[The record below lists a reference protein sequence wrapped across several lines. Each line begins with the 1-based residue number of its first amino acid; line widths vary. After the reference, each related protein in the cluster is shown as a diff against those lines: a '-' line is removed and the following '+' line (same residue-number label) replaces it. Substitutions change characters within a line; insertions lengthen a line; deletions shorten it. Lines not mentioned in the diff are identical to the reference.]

1 MEIVITLGIL
11 GLSLYIMVNKFRKTG
26 KGDCSC
32 SSCDTG
38 CPVYDDKKGSKIE
51 FLKKNQIN

>member
-11 GLSLYIMVNKFRKTG
+11 VLSLYIVVNKFKKAS
-26 KGDCSC
+26 KGDCNC

-38 CPVYDDKKGSKIE
+38 CPVYEDKNDNKIE
-51 FLKKNQIN
+51 FLKKTR

>member
-38 CPVYDDKKGSKIE
+38 CPVYDDKKDNKIE
-51 FLKKNQIN
+51 FLKKTR

>member
-11 GLSLYIMVNKFRKTG
+11 GLSLYIVVNKFKKAS

-32 SSCDTG
+32 ASCDTG
-38 CPVYDDKKGSKIE
+38 CPVYDEKKTQKIE
-51 FLKKNQIN
+51 FMKKTI